1 LRFID
6 LGRDQGIGESPKD
19 RSQERNDDPVFAP
32 LRNVQV
38 LGDFMSV
45 HVETPKQE
53 YRRQKTVDRISTTN
67 KKRIQKTE
75 VRRQTPEYRSQ
86 ETEDRIKN
94 QKTRIQ
100 ETEVRRPSKTRKKR

>member
-1 LRFID
+1 
-6 LGRDQGIGESPKD
+6 
-19 RSQERNDDPVFAP
+19 
-32 LRNVQV
+32 
-38 LGDFMSV
+38 MSV
-45 HVETPKQE
+45 HDETPKQE

-100 ETEVRRPSKTRKKR
+100 ETEVRRPSKTTKKGEGRIQRKLLKLKTLNRSYRLIAFM